1 MKNRWKTTV
10 LAMLV
15 LSMMLGLCG
24 CGSSSSGKSQAA
36 VPAESYSYG
45 SNSAYQVYADYD
57 MAEAEEESW
66 PVPAPAMAGGFSESA
81 ALTASGKAASDGQ
94 EQTAAETPDKII
106 YSADVTVETT
116 KFEETTARVTAMAES
131 CGGWIESSSVSGS
144 NYYQKSR
151 GNASARDAS
160 YTLRIPSAR
169 FRELMQ
175 ELTELGNIP
184 YSHIYTENVTSQY
197 YDSEA
202 RLKAYRTQEERL
214 LEMMELAESVE
225 DVITIEDRL
234 TELRYQIESI
244 QSRLNNWDRRVSYSA
259 IYLTVKEVREY
270 TPEEVVNPSYGEEL
284 ALALKQGLRNAGEF
298 VKNLLVFLV
307 EALPLLVILLPLA
320 WLVIWLLLKLIRRAG
335 KGRAERKAARQAKRA
350 AKRAAVQVPAMA
362 VTQPAAPT
370 AHGETAPVP
379 EVTAPSSDREA
390 GSKENG

>member
-1 MKNRWKTTV
+1 
-10 LAMLV
+10 
-15 LSMMLGLCG
+15 
-24 CGSSSSGKSQAA
+24 
-36 VPAESYSYG
+36 
-45 SNSAYQVYADYD
+45 
-57 MAEAEEESW
+57 
-66 PVPAPAMAGGFSESA
+66 
-81 ALTASGKAASDGQ
+81 
-94 EQTAAETPDKII
+94 
-106 YSADVTVETT
+106 
-116 KFEETTARVTAMAES
+116 
-131 CGGWIESSSVSGS
+131 
-144 NYYQKSR
+144 
-151 GNASARDAS
+151 
-160 YTLRIPSAR
+160 
-169 FRELMQ
+169 
-175 ELTELGNIP
+175 
-184 YSHIYTENVTSQY
+184 VTSQY

-284 ALALKQGLRNAGEF
+284 SLALKQGLRNAGEF

-307 EALPLLVILLPLA
+307 EALPLLIILLPLA